1 MHQDLPSVLL
11 DWSRVDVEA
20 PTPGG
25 DLIVDKTCRTAR
37 QQGTR
42 GIHRVTSWESCL
54 LPNGAE
60 DLVFNRKQFCWPLQ

>member
-1 MHQDLPSVLL
+1 MAVLLQAFKECSQVMHQDLPSVLL

-37 QQGTR
+37 WKGTR
-42 GIHRVTSWESCL
+42 GRGTN
-54 LPNGAE
+54 LPRNKGPE
-60 DLVFNRKQFCWPLQ
+60 QK